1 MATADHTTSS
11 TRTRTLLI
19 IMATMLFVGVWVAI
33 YSFSKNSKGQKT
45 VSPTSGIPTNIYVT
59 PGSKSSEK
67 YAELQQA
74 ANVIGTKKAEA
85 QGKTFIP
92 TIVGNKAEDLSAGF
106 HNQLNDILKE
116 KDSNSCGEYRLSK
129 QLAALLAEMGNK
141 QGKGTEDLLRLL
153 RELQRQGYNVADLEA
168 LLKKLQGNGYNTDEL
183 EKRLAMLKNQGYP
196 INDLEQTLK
205 RLLKEGNN
213 PDLINKILEQLLKD
227 RLAGLEGAIKKLQD
241 AGYNTP
247 NLAYMQKQVNNPDFS
262 KLLEQLANQGYKTDS
277 LDNLLKQLMD
287 KGYNVFDTQ
296 IMLPQLQKDGY
307 DVAKLQDLLN
317 QLKATGANVNDI
329 KGLIDALAKKNLS
342 QAQSMND
349 LLASLQKQGAD
360 LDKFKKLLADL
371 QNAGY
376 SKADLEKMLADLIKN
391 GLNPDDAYNEL
402 LKKLAEQ
409 DKKLQNLLSAEHNNA
424 PPTST
429 QQQLSDIFNAHKSNT
444 PEIPDVDKKY
454 AAIIKKQQEKA
465 LAEEKAR
472 LAEEKARK
480 LAEEQERLA
489 QQALLRSESARK
501 DTEQL
506 LAEMRGESDALSA
519 SNNKIPPQVFVQA
532 AATKEASNS
541 TSTPSNLGKQAIS
554 SSITNKDTIL
564 KAGTIL
570 FAVLES
576 SVNSDEPGPVL
587 ARIVQAPL
595 KNTTLIG
602 AMQTSSNKHAEGI
615 LLSFSTVNI
624 PDRIRS
630 YSISAMA
637 IDPNTARTAIA
648 SDVDHHYLLRWGT
661 IFAATFLQGY
671 SKAVAQSGTT
681 VQSST
686 SGAQTN
692 STTTQAPLNPK
703 QQIYQGIGDMATAWG
718 QGVSTFT
725 NRPAT
730 ITINPGV
737 SIGVLL
743 TSDFTIPSS
752 DEIPTDQ
759 EPTSNE
765 PAKTKAIKQN
775 TDALTTQP
783 TKEQQNTLPA
793 TAQTDTNNTTPPK
806 SG

>member
-247 NLAYMQKQVNNPDFS
+247 NLDYMQKQVNNPDFS

-376 SKADLEKMLADLIKN
+376 SKADLEKMLADLVKK
-391 GLNPDDAYNEL
+391 GLNPDDIYNEL
-402 LKKLAEQ
+402 LKKLE
-409 DKKLQNLLSAEHNNA
+409 EHRTV
-424 PPTST
+424 PTST

-489 QQALLRSESARK
+489 QQALLRSEAARK

-532 AATKEASNS
+532 AETKEASNS

-576 SVNSDEPGPVL
+576 AVNSDEPGPVL

-648 SDVDHHYLLRWGT
+648 SDIDHHYLLRWGT

-718 QGVSTFT
+718 QGVSTFS
-725 NRPAT
+725 NRPTT

-737 SIGVLL
+737 SIGILL